1 MLAHVSA
8 KTGESTNQISTF
20 NVPNFEIMG
29 HMTIKYM
36 HQERFDFCACFL
48 MFFGDC

>member
-1 MLAHVSA
+1 MLAHVSP
-8 KTGESTNQISTF
+8 KTGESTNQISIF

-36 HQERFDFCACFL
+36 HYSNPRKI
-48 MFFGDC
+48 